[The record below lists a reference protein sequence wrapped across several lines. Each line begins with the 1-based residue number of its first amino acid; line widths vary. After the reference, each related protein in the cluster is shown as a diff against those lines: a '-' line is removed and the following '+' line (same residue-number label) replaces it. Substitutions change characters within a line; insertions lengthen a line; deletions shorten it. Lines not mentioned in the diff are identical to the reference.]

1 MDQEKDLVV
10 AAAEEEE
17 EACKGD
23 LLTRTAK
30 VNMDRITNRVH
41 AAITAR
47 LWATLRR
54 IVTRSMA
61 IQAQETRTM
70 TKKEA
75 KQTTPSSLHQ
85 NLIPRAFLPSSPT
98 QAQPNTCVIKRD
110 FSQHLNQSRLVTGP
124 CLVKNLF
131 CLFFFPKTLLN
142 ETSFRPGIGNTKL
155 DVLGV
160 GDINVTIKVNNVT
173 TSKVLHDVLYVAG
186 LGVNLFSIGA
196 ATATGLKACFEN
208 NKVQF
213 TYLLYIM
220 SKEEFT

>member
-1 MDQEKDLVV
+1 MEHFIRTTDQEKDLVV

-47 LWATLRR
+47 LWAILRR

-131 CLFFFPKTLLN
+131 CFVFFFFFL
-142 ETSFRPGIGNTKL
+142 
-155 DVLGV
+155 
-160 GDINVTIKVNNVT
+160 NVTKWNFVSPRNRKHKTGCLGCWRHQRHNQ
-173 TSKVLHDVLYVAG
+173 SK
-186 LGVNLFSIGA
+186 
-196 ATATGLKACFEN
+196 
-208 NKVQF
+208 
-213 TYLLYIM
+213 
-220 SKEEFT
+220 

>member
-1 MDQEKDLVV
+1 
-10 AAAEEEE
+10 
-17 EACKGD
+17 
-23 LLTRTAK
+23 
-30 VNMDRITNRVH
+30 MDRITNRVH

-131 CLFFFPKTLLN
+131 CFVFFVFFFKTLLN

-160 GDINVTIKVNNVT
+160 GDINVAIRVNNVT

-186 LGVNLFSIGA
+186 LGVNLFFNWCRNGYWAKS
-196 ATATGLKACFEN
+196 LF
-208 NKVQF
+208 
-213 TYLLYIM
+213 
-220 SKEEFT
+220 